1 VVTMTKIGFIGAGR
15 IGSTAAYATLHT
27 VDCDEIAI
35 VDIMEDLA
43 IGEAMD
49 IETSAVVLGKEV
61 LVRGGS
67 NYSLLKESDVIVV
80 SAGLARKP
88 GMSRLDLTKAN
99 VNIITDVTKQV
110 IRVAPTAIIVMV
122 TNPVD
127 ITTYAAYKVSG
138 KSRKEVLGMG
148 SLHDTVRLVNE
159 IKKLGGKK
167 IKAVMMGEHGDSM
180 FPLKSQAKFE
190 GIREIDWARIIKS
203 VRERGM
209 DIIKRK
215 GATTYTPAACATRLV
230 KAIVN
235 DERAE
240 MPVSVVLEGE
250 YGLRGLA
257 LGVPAIVGKEGLIRI
272 VEYDLTDE
280 EKTSLRKSA
289 NIVTNMAKDAGLI
302 RN

>member
-1 VVTMTKIGFIGAGR
+1 MTKIGFIGAGR
-15 IGSTAAYATLHT
+15 VGSTAAYATLHM

-43 IGEAMD
+43 LGEAMD
-49 IETSAVVLGKEV
+49 IETSTVVLGKEV
-61 LVRGGS
+61 LMRGGS
-67 NYSLLKESDVIVV
+67 DYSLLKDSDVIVV

-88 GMSRLDLTKAN
+88 GMTRLDLIEAN
-99 VNIITDVTKQV
+99 VGIITDVTKRMMQ
-110 IRVAPTAIIVMV
+110 VAPGAIVIMV

-148 SLHDTVRLVNE
+148 SLHDTVRLVDE
-159 IKKLGGKK
+159 IKKLGGKN
-167 IKAVMMGEHGDSM
+167 IKAIMMGEHGDSM
-180 FPLKSQAKFE
+180 FPLKSHAKFE
-190 GIREIDWARIIKS
+190 GIHEIDWARIIKS
-203 VRERGM
+203 VREKGM

-230 KAIVN
+230 RAIIN

-250 YGLRGLA
+250 YGLRDLA
-257 LGVPAIVGKEGLIRI
+257 LGVPAIIGREGLIRI

-289 NIVTNMAKDAGLI
+289 NIITNIAKDAGLI